1 MYIYIYYIRVWLFV
15 LGKGYL
21 LMQYNFFSFLFGKN
35 SRQLVPRLRLGIRFM
50 ELQSSTQAL
59 ILTSSAQT
67 TKSDLTSVKTFR
79 SVPSIRPI
87 CCCFYHNTSPRP
99 SLHSGRFMSW
109 KNTLKMARAT
119 SLCPTPIDSLV
130 PVCNSILTMVRLSYR
145 TITSHGI
152 YFRVWSVTATPN
164 GTTSSR
170 QRDCPASGLLKWV
183 FTKISPPATKT
194 LNNHHQL
201 EATKPKIPCQSTSH
215 PFVLEI
221 QWKHFKE
228 VWERRCSAMTC
239 FFLPLMPLLLDH

>member
-1 MYIYIYYIRVWLFV
+1 
-15 LGKGYL
+15 
-21 LMQYNFFSFLFGKN
+21 
-35 SRQLVPRLRLGIRFM
+35 M

-67 TKSDLTSVKTFR
+67 TKSDLTSVRTFR

-87 CCCFYHNTSPRP
+87 WCCFYHNTSRRP
-99 SLHSGRFMSW
+99 SLHSGHFLSW
-109 KNTLKMARAT
+109 KNISKMARVM
-119 SLCPTPIDSLV
+119 SLCPIPIDSLV

-145 TITSHGI
+145 TITFHGI
-152 YFRVWSVTATPN
+152 YFRVWSVSTTPN

-170 QRDCPASGLLKWV
+170 RRERPASGLLKWV
-183 FTKISPPATKT
+183 FTKISPRATKS

-201 EATKPKIPCQSTSH
+201 KPSKPKTPCRSTIR

-228 VWERRCSAMTC
+228 IWERRWSALTR